1 MTQDTIEDVRTTVR
15 EARERYREA
24 NIEFDAGDEAD
35 TREHAIRAQA
45 TVLNAALEAL
55 TRSGDIAENEAMGRA
70 FAMMHRTHQQG
81 FVRDIILPIL
91 KRLDA
96 DATVGQ
102 YDARNEAACQFARKA
117 LAANEGSTYLPR
129 I

>member
-1 MTQDTIEDVRTTVR
+1 MQDRIEDVRTTVR
-15 EARERYREA
+15 EARARYDA
-24 NIEFDAGDEAD
+24 AGIEFDAGDEAD

-45 TVLNAALEAL
+45 TLLCPALEQL
-55 TRSGDIAENEAMGRA
+55 TRDGDIAEADAMGRA
-70 FAMMHRTHQQG
+70 FAMMHRSHQQM
-81 FVRDIILPIL
+81 FVAQVIVPIL
-91 KRLDA
+91 QRLDA

-117 LAANEGSTYLPR
+117 LDGNQTYLPR

>member
-1 MTQDTIEDVRTTVR
+1 MDTRIEDVRTTVR
-15 EARERYREA
+15 EARDRYREA

-45 TVLNAALEAL
+45 TLLNTALEQL
-55 TRSGDIAENEAMGRA
+55 TRDGDVAENEAMGRA
-70 FAMMHRTHQQG
+70 FAMMHRTHQQM
-81 FVRDIILPIL
+81 FVREVIVPIL

-96 DATVGQ
+96 DATAGQ
-102 YDARNEAACQFARKA
+102 YDARNDAACRFARKA
-117 LAANEGSTYLPR
+117 LDGNDTWMAF